1 MEKYD
6 LNFQFDKNN
15 NRIVFNAE
23 CRLSSIAQQ
32 KAVHSLLQYLSR
44 EHVSTFTL
52 DISIIEILDLSAEL
66 FIYQI
71 LKLLKKNKDKRLI
84 VRINDQSYQQ
94 RKLFQNILKI
104 DNSIQPEFI

>member
-1 MEKYD
+1 MEIVD

-23 CRLSSIAQQ
+23 CRLSSISQQ

-44 EHVSTFTL
+44 EHVSMFTL
-52 DISIIEILDLSAEL
+52 DMSVIEILDLSAEL

-71 LKLLKKNKDKRLI
+71 VKLLKKNKDKFLI
-84 VRINDQSYQQ
+84 IRTNDQSYQQ
-94 RKLFQNILKI
+94 RKLIKNILKI
-104 DNSIQPEFI
+104 DQNIQLEFV